1 MNRKILELRLL
12 GLMVLIVGGCFLWSA
27 QPASAAIT
35 RWAKWKVDFAF
46 PNNQMDAVLTVQVGH
61 TTSSGT
67 KVIDQEKTY
76 TVTCQ
81 TVGNVVVQNEIA
93 TFGGSGYYQCNLPS
107 IKQKVAQMTNG
118 TLLIADS
125 CDSKRPYITSN
136 LTLEGNPINSNGDN
150 PLFHRDDLNFSLPLN
165 VVTQEAQLLSE
176 FAQAEAESSS
186 FPINSAGNNVM
197 VLYDKTGANQY
208 TPNFLADALTLSSTP
223 PTLNGPIPLSTLA
236 STVYVGYSPD
246 SGKYFEG
253 KLETILVDPYC
264 VGTG

>member
-1 MNRKILELRLL
+1 MNRKTLGLRLL
-12 GLMVLIVGGCFLWSA
+12 GLMVLIAGSCFLWTA

-67 KVIDQEKTY
+67 KVVDQEKTF
-76 TVTCQ
+76 TVSCQ
-81 TVGNVVVQNEIA
+81 TVGNVVVQNNVA
-93 TFGGSGYYQCNLPS
+93 TFGGSGYFQCDLPS
-107 IKQKVAQMTNG
+107 IKQKVSLMTNG
-118 TLLIADS
+118 TLLIANS
-125 CDSKRPYITSN
+125 CDAKRPYITSN
-136 LTLEGNPINSNGDN
+136 LTIEGNPVNSGGDN
-150 PLFHRDDLNFSLPLN
+150 PLFYRDDINFNLPLN
-165 VVTQEAQLLSE
+165 IGTQEAQLLSE
-176 FAQAEAESSS
+176 FALAEAESSS
-186 FPINSAGNNVM
+186 FPISSAGNNVT
-197 VLYDKTGANQY
+197 VLYDKTGAIQY
-208 TPNFLADALTLSSTP
+208 TPNFLADSLILSSTP

-253 KLETILVDPYC
+253 KLETLLVDPYC